1 MEFNPSAI
9 IGVILQIVGFVV
21 LCRLGASLSDKLM
34 VKSEWLPLG
43 ISALVIVAGVVV
55 CFVVSYPLTFVP
67 QTIALFCVAF
77 GGGMLVRLRSR
88 KFGE

>member
-1 MEFNPSAI
+1 MEFNPPAI
-9 IGVILQIVGFVV
+9 IGVILQIVGFIV

-43 ISALVIVAGVVV
+43 ISALVIIAGVVV
-55 CFVVSYPLTFVP
+55 CFVAGYPMTFVP
-67 QTIALFCVAF
+67 QTIGVFCVAF
-77 GGGMLVRLRSR
+77 GGGMLVRLRNR